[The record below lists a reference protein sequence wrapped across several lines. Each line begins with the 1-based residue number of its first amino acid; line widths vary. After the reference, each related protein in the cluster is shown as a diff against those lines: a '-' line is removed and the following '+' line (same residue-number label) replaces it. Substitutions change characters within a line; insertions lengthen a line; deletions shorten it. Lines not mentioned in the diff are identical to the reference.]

1 MATFADRL
9 LVYLSKE
16 ANLATFLKGMNLDAF
31 FTKDFQAR
39 FNSEFWQITQVA
51 VNNTPQNI
59 SFEQPA
65 MIETRILG
73 RKDHYG
79 NGQSKTNVDYRVYGM
94 ETALWTDAIIELDT
108 TWQADQIPGT
118 VVTSQPMPPPLF
130 QGVARLVSVLRIDPA
145 TNHPLDRLAKPLADI
160 TLDNQGRLQA
170 VQPNPGVLTLDPSAG
185 VLLLPDGK
193 IHSLALL
200 ELFPRVGAATPL
212 VGALLGEDGQPL
224 PSLLMDSRGAFTDLA
239 GAPARLDPLTGL
251 PLDGN
256 GKPVH
261 PALLTIPDGD
271 TVNYRFMFSLP
282 VQTDKVTF
290 NLVTRLYL
298 FALSGFNL
306 VDDLRKVLTLRQRLE
321 QRQDYLLNLSDTA
334 DKLPGAFALVYDASA
349 LAGSGL
355 VQDDVRQLGAS
366 VNVLI
371 HFFAIP

>member
-1 MATFADRL
+1 MDLGA
-9 LVYLSKE
+9 
-16 ANLATFLKGMNLDAF
+16 FLTA
-31 FTKDFQAR
+31 DFQAR

-51 VNNTPQNI
+51 VNNTPRSI

-65 MIETRILG
+65 IIETRILG

-79 NGQSKTNVDYRVYGM
+79 NDQSKTNVDYRVYGM
-94 ETALWTDAIIELDT
+94 ETTLWTDAIIELDT
-108 TWQADQIPGT
+108 TWQANQAGT
-118 VVTSQPMPPPLF
+118 AVASQPTQPSIF
-130 QGVARLVSVLRIDPA
+130 KGVAHLVSVLRIDPA
-145 TNHPLDRLAKPLADI
+145 NHPLDRSANPLIDI

-170 VQPNPGVLTLDPSAG
+170 GQPNPGVLTLDPSAG
-185 VLLLPDGK
+185 ALLLPGGK
-193 IHSLALL
+193 IHSLVLL
-200 ELFPRVGAATPL
+200 ELFPRLGTATPL
-212 VGALLGEDGQPL
+212 VGAPLGEDGQPL
-224 PSLLMDSRGAFTDLA
+224 RNLRMDSKGAFTDLA
-239 GAPARLDPLTGL
+239 GASARLDPLTGL

-261 PALLTIPDGD
+261 PALLTIPDGG

-334 DKLPGAFALVYDASA
+334 DKLPGAFALVYDANT